1 MDFVSEQRCVPVS
14 PSERTVGPTGRGQ
27 GSKAGPPSPSS
38 GAQLDSGIRAHGQ
51 SPTPPGPLRPAVSP
65 APGRRPKETP
75 PTHPRHPVDKN
86 SRAQALGTVMGAT
99 CWPDVP
105 GRDRQECGGPGARG
119 RSRPRHAGPAPA
131 RTRQARGALTPQF
144 TFLVFLK
151 VVWEDVGGR
160 GLTSPRS
167 RRSPP
172 PGPTLSASAS
182 ASARGWSPG
191 SGTPGSPASSAPS
204 RERASGEAGR
214 GGPAPSPLGSAP
226 HPPPATGASPSRSSA
241 PPRCPSA
248 SSCGQRP
255 RVRGGLGRLR
265 APASFPALPLPTYSS
280 CTHIR
285 SSDLFKDSTSSCSL
299 IISPLSLLL
308 SVRFCG
314 TGESRLGVSWGS
326 GVDLIG

>member
-1 MDFVSEQRCVPVS
+1 MRPSSTLSPGYPPNTSAHMLAFSSQTLQKHTLHHLTASRTKNKLSLAFLPHRCIPSRRRRGHALPPSLQMLCDHASWQSLTHKHARTHQAPGPRHQGTIRPNVNRVCLSWAMDFVSEQRCVPVS

-144 TFLVFLK
+144 TFLCFSK
-151 VVWEDVGGR
+151 SRGR
-160 GLTSPRS
+160 T
-167 RRSPP
+167 
-172 PGPTLSASAS
+172 
-182 ASARGWSPG
+182 WV
-191 SGTPGSPASSAPS
+191 
-204 RERASGEAGR
+204 AG
-214 GGPAPSPLGSAP
+214 A
-226 HPPPATGASPSRSSA
+226 
-241 PPRCPSA
+241 
-248 SSCGQRP
+248 
-255 RVRGGLGRLR
+255 
-265 APASFPALPLPTYSS
+265 
-280 CTHIR
+280 
-285 SSDLFKDSTSSCSL
+285 
-299 IISPLSLLL
+299 
-308 SVRFCG
+308 
-314 TGESRLGVSWGS
+314 
-326 GVDLIG
+326 